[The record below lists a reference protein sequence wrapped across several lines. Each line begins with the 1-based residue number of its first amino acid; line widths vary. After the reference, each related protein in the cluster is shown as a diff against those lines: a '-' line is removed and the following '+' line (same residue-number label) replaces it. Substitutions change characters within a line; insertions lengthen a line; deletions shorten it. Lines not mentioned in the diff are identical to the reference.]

1 MTALRMRA
9 RDIMS
14 EQELIEVRTRST
26 WKSVAL
32 IAHAWTLILGSIAMV
47 AIWPNPFTF
56 ILAVAIIGSRQL
68 GLAILMHDGA
78 HGCLAKGENLNLFSA
93 NGSAPIRFSPKPR
106 PIAAIICSTTPA
118 PSRTTIPT

>member
-32 IAHAWTLILGSIAMV
+32 IAHAWTLILGSTGMAQSTYLR
-47 AIWPNPFTF
+47 AGGCDHR
-56 ILAVAIIGSRQL
+56 LA
-68 GLAILMHDGA
+68 
-78 HGCLAKGENLNLFSA
+78 
-93 NGSAPIRFSPKPR
+93 
-106 PIAAIICSTTPA
+106 PA
-118 PSRTTIPT
+118 RAGDPDA